1 MPDKNHIHHK
11 ILALGFDHYEAVFMI
26 YVVQAL
32 LVTLAYVLR
41 FESDVLIML
50 IYVAFCLFVA
60 GGFYIA
66 LRNRWYLARDEKSLV
81 SQVIALNLTRFR
93 GGGAQQLAETIV
105 TLVSVAVPLYLLA
118 GTLLVTQVSADISIL
133 ATITLVFLL
142 FTSFRAWSQSFGW
155 TERAGTYIT
164 ATFVVYLMN
173 QSSGIIAHTQFIQN
187 LVFVLLALAV
197 VVGFR
202 YSKDRTFQMTPLDF
216 IVIFA
221 AFAVPSISQTFA
233 STFNL
238 NDSIAKLIILFYSIE
253 LLLTNVTKRW
263 DLLRVFVYL
272 PLAVLGIRG
281 VV

>member
-1 MPDKNHIHHK
+1 
-11 ILALGFDHYEAVFMI
+11 
-26 YVVQAL
+26 
-32 LVTLAYVLR
+32 
-41 FESDVLIML
+41 
-50 IYVAFCLFVA
+50 
-60 GGFYIA
+60 
-66 LRNRWYLARDEKSLV
+66 
-81 SQVIALNLTRFR
+81 
-93 GGGAQQLAETIV
+93 
-105 TLVSVAVPLYLLA
+105 
-118 GTLLVTQVSADISIL
+118 
-133 ATITLVFLL
+133 
-142 FTSFRAWSQSFGW
+142 
-155 TERAGTYIT
+155 
-164 ATFVVYLMN
+164 
-173 QSSGIIAHTQFIQN
+173 
-187 LVFVLLALAV
+187 VLLALAV